1 MLAREDDSCS
11 FCVPKQPHGK
21 NKASCKGSRGLFDS
35 SLHHPGMPV
44 PVFLSL
50 SSARESHLLP
60 HSQAPQS
67 PALWEFIQECCLDLL
82 VCHFL
87 TVKGRGSVT
96 GLLSSEIFLV
106 W

>member
-1 MLAREDDSCS
+1 MLAREDDSCC
-11 FCVPKQPHGK
+11 FCVPKKPYRK

-44 PVFLSL
+44 FLSL

-67 PALWEFIQECCLDLL
+67 PELCELIQSA
-82 VCHFL
+82 V
-87 TVKGRGSVT
+87 
-96 GLLSSEIFLV
+96 
-106 W
+106 